1 MSEDYVTR
9 ALAAI
14 GKEAPKSLDDC
25 IYKSGFVDSF
35 ELMQLVME
43 LEFLS
48 GVRLDLAALMSAE
61 VSIHRL
67 RSLIEG

>member
-35 ELMQLVME
+35 ELMQLIME

-48 GVRLDLAALMSAE
+48 GTRLDLATLMSE
-61 VSIHRL
+61 EISIHRL
-67 RSLIEG
+67 RSLTEG

>member
-1 MSEDYVTR
+1 MTGDYVMQ
-9 ALAAI
+9 ALTAI

-48 GVRLDLAALMSAE
+48 GVRLDLAPLMSEE